1 MDVRWVTGFLDSPTA
16 AVEPFWSAV
25 TGMTLSSRRG
35 GGVFATLAPAHGDAY
50 LRVQVTGAAPRAHL
64 DLHVVGV
71 PQAAGQ
77 AVALGAR
84 VVRDAGEL
92 VVLRSP
98 AGIEF
103 CLVRWRG
110 EAVRPAAARWPGGFR
125 SVVDQVSLDVPAARF
140 EAEADFWAGLTGWP
154 RRAAGLPEFEFLRRP
169 AGMPLR
175 LLLQRTGSGAAGA
188 HVDLA
193 CDDVD
198 AEVARHVG
206 LGAVVVRRVPGDWT
220 TLRDPAGREYC
231 VTARS
236 PG

>member
-1 MDVRWVTGFLDSPTA
+1 LDSPTA
-16 AVEPFWSAV
+16 DVEPFWVAV
-25 TGMTLSSRRG
+25 TGMTLSPRRD
-35 GGVFATLAPAHGDAY
+35 GGVFATLTPARGDAY
-50 LRVQVTGAAPRAHL
+50 LRVQVTGAPPRTHV

-71 PQAAGQ
+71 PEAAGE

-84 VVRDAGEL
+84 VAREAGSL
-92 VVLRSP
+92 VVLCSP

-103 CLVRWRG
+103 CLVPWRG
-110 EAVRPAAARWPGGFR
+110 EAARPAPARWPGGLR
-125 SVVDQVSLDVPAARF
+125 SVVDQVSLDVPVAGF

-154 RRAAGLPEFEFLRRP
+154 RRMAGLPEFEFLRRP

-175 LLLQRTGSGAAGA
+175 FLLQRLGAGVAGMQ
-188 HVDLA
+188 VDLA

-206 LGAVVVRRVPGDWT
+206 LGAQVVRRVPGDWT